1 MQKKRSTV
9 AEMEK
14 MDMKK
19 VPLPEKSL
27 LEQLD
32 LPGVSGTVSGDS
44 ESADRN
50 SFQDRRT
57 FGFESGSSGADG
69 GNAPCFH
76 FSGR

>member
-32 LPGVSGTVSGDS
+32 LPGDLKKLDM
-44 ESADRN
+44 A
-50 SFQDRRT
+50 Q
-57 FGFESGSSGADG
+57 
-69 GNAPCFH
+69 CQCL
-76 FSGR
+76 